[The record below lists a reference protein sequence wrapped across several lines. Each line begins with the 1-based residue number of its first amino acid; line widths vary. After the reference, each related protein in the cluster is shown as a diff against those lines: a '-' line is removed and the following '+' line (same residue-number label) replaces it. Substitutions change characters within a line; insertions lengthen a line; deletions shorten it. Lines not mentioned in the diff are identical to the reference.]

1 MLIVSVTTFDPVVA
15 LETTPDETLLTI
27 EATGIAGVSAG
38 FIVEVLGSGRAS
50 GADFLLARRAFLV
63 SPAVPAEEFVLPPEV
78 PPPEESEVVP
88 EVEVVPELE
97 VVPEVEPRPPR
108 ILLPE
113 VPPEFVPPEPEF
125 VLPELPEP
133 DDPAEPVTATKPP
146 EAPIAPPERVPLT
159 ETA

>member
-27 EATGIAGVSAG
+27 QATGIAGVSAG

-88 EVEVVPELE
+88 EVEVVPELDDALE
-97 VVPEVEPRPPR
+97 KFFS
-108 ILLPE
+108 LPAPTRGRRT
-113 VPPEFVPPEPEF
+113 VIFSADAMRRTRRALGFV
-125 VLPELPEP
+125 
-133 DDPAEPVTATKPP
+133 DP
-146 EAPIAPPERVPLT
+146 EAVDR
-159 ETA
+159 